1 MAGLSVSNR
10 HPEAVTIF
18 KAEDEPVTEAVNWPR
33 GSLTTAGPVVCSFA
47 GSMLTKLKSKQTV
60 GD

>member
-18 KAEDEPVTEAVNWPR
+18 KAEDDPVTEAVNWPR
-33 GSLTTAGPVVCSFA
+33 GSLTTAG
-47 GSMLTKLKSKQTV
+47 SMLTKLKSKQTV
-60 GD
+60 TK